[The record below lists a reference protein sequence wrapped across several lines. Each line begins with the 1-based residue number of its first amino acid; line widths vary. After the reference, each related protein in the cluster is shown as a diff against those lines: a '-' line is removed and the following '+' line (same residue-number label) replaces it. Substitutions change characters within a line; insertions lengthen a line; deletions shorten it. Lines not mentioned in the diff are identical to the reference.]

1 MSFFPNR
8 PYRDCT
14 EFADAYFEQLCLA
27 FQTVLPAALSD
38 AAALIENVVH
48 KDGNLF
54 SCGNGGSAAIAN
66 HLLCDWLKGA
76 AVGSAVRPRV
86 HTLSSAS
93 ELITALA
100 NDVGVEE
107 IFAHPLRS
115 LARTGD
121 LLIAISSSGASANIV
136 RAIETAQATGMSVIA
151 LTGFDGG
158 PAARLA
164 DVSLHV
170 SSYNY
175 GVVEDVHQSL
185 MHILAQYLRQSNL
198 QHPDTLGKITF

>member
-27 FQTVLPAALSD
+27 FQTVLPTALSD
-38 AAALIENVVH
+38 AAALIENVVR

>member
-1 MSFFPNR
+1 MSFFPSR
-8 PYRDCT
+8 PYLDCA
-14 EFADAYFEQLCLA
+14 EFADAYFRQLRLA
-27 FQTVLPAALSD
+27 YQTVSPTALSD
-38 AAALIENVVH
+38 AAAMIENVVH
-48 KDGNLF
+48 NDGDLF

-86 HTLSSAS
+86 HTLSSTS

-115 LARTGD
+115 LAREGD

-136 RAIETAQATGMSVIA
+136 RAIETAQAAGMKIIA

-170 SSYNY
+170 SANNY

-185 MHILAQYLRQSNL
+185 MHILAQYLRQSHL
-198 QHPDTLGKITF
+198 RCPETLGQITF

>member
-1 MSFFPNR
+1 MSFFPDR
-8 PYRDCT
+8 PYTDCA
-14 EFADAYFEQLCLA
+14 EFADAYFQRLRLA
-27 FQTVLPAALSD
+27 LKSVSPSALSD
-38 AAALIENVVH
+38 AAALLEAVVH
-48 KDGNLF
+48 ADGDLF

-76 AVGSAVRPRV
+76 GAGSSVRPRV

-107 IFAHPLRS
+107 IFAYPLRS
-115 LARTGD
+115 LARPGD

-136 RAIETAQATGMSVIA
+136 RAIDAAQTLGMKVIA

-158 PAARLA
+158 PAARIA

-170 SSYNY
+170 AADNY

-185 MHILAQYLRQSNL
+185 MHILAQYLRQS
-198 QHPDTLGKITF
+198 HIRKPETLGRIPF